1 MHAPCKGG
9 DVYKKKGEKGFMN
22 IWNADVYDEK
32 LSFVSELGKSLI
44 EMLNPKQGEN
54 ILDLGCGTG
63 ELTNEIAKRGC
74 KVAGLDA
81 SSHMVEK
88 ARKKYP
94 HISFFVDRG
103 ETFRTQERY
112 DAIFSNAALHW
123 MKEAEN
129 VVQSMALALREGG
142 RLVAEFG
149 GKGNVDAIVKAIETV
164 LLTNYGI
171 DAKEKNPWYFPSIGE
186 YSSLLEKYGFRVIY
200 ASHFARPTPL
210 PDGDQGLDHWL
221 DGFAGA
227 FFADF
232 ELAEKTLAY
241 QKIKSRL
248 KAYLWKDGKWIADYK
263 RIRIIAVKEGK
274 A

>member
-1 MHAPCKGG
+1 L
-9 DVYKKKGEKGFMN
+9 VSVN
-22 IWNADVYDEK
+22 VWNADIYDEK

-44 EMLNPKQGEN
+44 QMLGPKQGEK

-63 ELTNEIAKRGC
+63 DLTNEIAKLGAE
-74 KVAGLDA
+74 VVGIDA
-81 SSHMVEK
+81 SSHMIEK

-94 HISFFVDRG
+94 YISFFVDRS

-123 MKEAEN
+123 MKQDES

-149 GKGNVDAIVKAIETV
+149 GKGNVDAIVKAIEEV

-171 DAKEKNPWYFPSIGE
+171 DAKEKNPWYFPSIRE
-186 YSSLLEKYGFRVIY
+186 YSSLLEKYGFRVMY
-200 ASHFARPTPL
+200 ANHFDRPTPL

-227 FFADF
+227 FFAG
-232 ELAEKTLAY
+232 LKSSEKDMVY
-241 QKIKSRL
+241 QQIKQRL
-248 KAYLWKDGKWIADYK
+248 KAYLWKDGVWIADYK
-263 RIRIIAVKEGK
+263 RIRIMAAKEK
-274 A
+274 TVQF

>member
-1 MHAPCKGG
+1 M
-9 DVYKKKGEKGFMN
+9 VSVN
-22 IWNADVYDEK
+22 VWNADAYDEK
-32 LSFVSELGKSLI
+32 LSFVSELGKSLV
-44 EMLNPKQGEN
+44 EMLDPKQGEK

-63 ELTNEIAKRGC
+63 DLTNEIAKLGA
-74 KVAGLDA
+74 KVVGMDV
-81 SSHMVEK
+81 SPDMIEK

-94 HISFFVDRG
+94 HLSFLVDNG
-103 ETFRTQERY
+103 ESFRTEERY

-123 MKEAEN
+123 MKRAES

-149 GKGNVDAIVKAIETV
+149 GKGNVDAIVKTIEEV
-164 LLTNYGI
+164 LFTNYGI
-171 DAKEKNPWYFPSIGE
+171 DAKERNPWYFPSIGE
-186 YSSLLEKYGFRVIY
+186 YSSLLEKHGFRVIY
-200 ASHFARPTPL
+200 ASHFDRPTSL

-221 DGFAGA
+221 EGFAGD

-232 ELAEKTLAY
+232 ELDEKTLAY

-248 KAYLWKDGKWIADYK
+248 KAYLWKDGVWIADYK
-263 RIRIIAVKEGK
+263 RIRIIAVKEERE